1 MSEALPGMP
10 PLPSSP
16 PVAPRL
22 AAVAV
27 LYRRVG
33 AGVEVFWVKRE
44 KALRFAGGFYAF
56 PGGKVDKADAR
67 VPVRGASGEQAAIL
81 AAAARE
87 LFEETGVLVAEGAE
101 RLSPE
106 RLKELRRA
114 LLADE
119 RQWGELLTEAGLTL
133 RAEDFRP
140 AGRWITPPF
149 MPVRFDTWFFL
160 VEAPAHAVAE
170 LWPGELTEAAWV
182 QPAEA
187 LERWK
192 QGTALLHSPGL
203 YVLQVLERFDTPEA
217 VLARLE
223 APPYC
228 PDSVATLIEFQ
239 QGVRIIPMATP
250 TLPPAT
256 HTNGYVLGNGELLLV
271 DPGAEDASEFEKL
284 KELLT
289 LLEGE
294 GMRPVAV
301 VLTHH
306 HWDHIGGAQRVKEQL
321 GLPLWCHAR
330 TADRLNVPVDR
341 LLEDG
346 EVLELAGNPPQR
358 WRVLHTPGHARGHL
372 CLVDERTRAAVVG
385 DMVAGVGT
393 IVIDPPEGNMR
404 GLPGAARAAP
414 RLARHH
420 AVPGARRGDPRW
432 SRQAAGIHRPSRRE
446 RGSDPGGPATLG
458 SDAGAGGGAGLL
470 GHAPLPAP
478 GGPAQRPGH
487 AGEAD
492 GGRAR
497 PDRTGELFPR
507 LSTPAVADQ
516 LFRACRSLG
525 RQVLHG

>member
-10 PLPSSP
+10 PVPPHS
-16 PVAPRL
+16 PVAPRP
-22 AAVAV
+22 AAVTV
-27 LYRRVG
+27 LYRRVDT
-33 AGVEVFWVKRE
+33 GVEVFWVKRE
-44 KALRFAGGFYAF
+44 KTLRFAGGFYAF
-56 PGGKVDKADAR
+56 PGGKVDKADAH
-67 VPVRGASGEQAAIL
+67 VPVRGASGEQGAIL

-101 RLSPE
+101 RLTPE

-119 RQWGELLTEAGLTL
+119 RKWGEILAEAGLAL
-133 RAEDFRP
+133 RAEDFRS

-160 VEAPAHAVAE
+160 VEAPPHAVAE
-170 LWPGELTEAAWV
+170 LWPGELSEATWV
-182 QPAEA
+182 KPAEA

-192 QGTALLHSPGL
+192 QGTSLLHSPGL

-223 APPYC
+223 APPHC
-228 PDSVATLIEFQ
+228 PDHVATLVEFQ
-239 QGVRIIPMATP
+239 QGVRIIPLVTP

-271 DPGAEDASEFEKL
+271 DPGAEDVREFERL
-284 KELLT
+284 QELLAI
-289 LLEGE
+289 LAGE

-306 HWDHIGGAQRVKEQL
+306 HWDHIGGAKLAKERL

-330 TADRLNVPVDR
+330 TADRLDVPADR
-341 LLEDG
+341 LLEEG

-358 WRVLHTPGHARGHL
+358 WRVLHTPGHARGHI

-404 GLPGAARAAP
+404 DYLAQLARLRDWPVTTLYPAHGGAIPDGPGKLQEYLTHRAAREARILEALP
-414 RLARHH
+414 RS
-420 AVPGARRGDPRW
+420 G
-432 SRQAAGIHRPSRRE
+432 
-446 RGSDPGGPATLG
+446 ATLAQVVENAY
-458 SDAGAGGGAGLL
+458 SDTPPFL
-470 GHAPLPAP
+470 HPV
-478 GGPAQRPGH
+478 AQRS
-487 AGEAD
+487 ALATLEKLVEE
-492 GGRAR
+492 GRVR
-497 PDRTGELFPR
+497 VEQESYFP
-507 LSTPAVADQ
+507 A
-516 LFRACRSLG
+516 
-525 RQVLHG
+525 